1 LRAGDFFLRQKGA
14 GMTRYRSENEIREV
28 VEKFEA
34 CGYAAEE
41 FTHARHLTVACW
53 YLSTVPPEAA
63 LVRMRDGLLRFTA
76 HHGKHGYH
84 ETLTRFWM
92 LLLEGFLAGQPPT
105 AVLTENVNGAVEH
118 FGKKDIVYEYYSR
131 ERVTSETARREW
143 VEPDLQALPLGAVG
157 KKA

>member
-1 LRAGDFFLRQKGA
+1 
-14 GMTRYRSENEIREV
+14 MTRYRCENEIREV
-28 VEKFEA
+28 VEKFET

-53 YLSTVPPEAA
+53 YLSTLPPEAA

-92 LLLEGFLAGQPPT
+92 LLLEGFLAGQPST
-105 AVLTENVNGAVEH
+105 APIMDRVNCAVEH
-118 FGKKDIVYEYYSR
+118 VEHKEIVFEYYSR
-131 ERVTSETARREW
+131 ERVASETAKREW
-143 VEPDLQALPLGAVG
+143 VEPDLRALPIGAVG
-157 KKA
+157 KKP

>member
-1 LRAGDFFLRQKGA
+1 
-14 GMTRYRSENEIREV
+14 MTRYRNENEIREV
-28 VEKFEA
+28 VEKFEI

-41 FTHARHLTVACW
+41 FSHARHLTVACW
-53 YLSTVPPEAA
+53 YLSTLPPEAA

-92 LLLEGFLAGQPPT
+92 LLLEGFLAGQAPT
-105 AVLTENVNGAVEH
+105 AALTENVNGALER

-131 ERVTSETARREW
+131 EQVASETARREW
-143 VEPDLQALPLGAVG
+143 VEPDLRALPLGAVG

>member
-1 LRAGDFFLRQKGA
+1 
-14 GMTRYRSENEIREV
+14 MTRYRSENEIREV